1 MHPDQAKQLAA
12 ERALTYLPERGIIGL
27 GSGSTAKLF
36 IQGVGRLV
44 AAGRDLKGVPT
55 SEESR
60 ALAESL
66 QIPLLHDHGPWSID
80 VCVDGADEV
89 SEHLDLIKGGGGC
102 QTREKIVNFSSRKN
116 IIVVDSTKLSR
127 QLGER
132 WAVPVEVLPFGRNS
146 TVAALERLGETTLR
160 LRNGAPWMTDAGN
173 FLYDVRVGV
182 INHPG
187 ETDRVLRAI
196 PGVVETGLFVRRADL
211 VIVAGE
217 DGVRELT
224 WSPDSTLR

>member
-12 ERALTYLPERGIIGL
+12 DRALTYLPERGIIGL

-36 IQGVGRLV
+36 IQGVGHLI

-66 QIPLLHDHGPWSID
+66 HIPLLDDQGPWSID

-89 SEHLDLIKGGGGC
+89 SDDLDLIKGGGGC

-116 IIVVDSTKLSR
+116 IIVVDSTKLSS

-146 TVAALERLGETTLR
+146 TIAALERMGETKLR
-160 LRNGAPWMTDAGN
+160 LRNGTPWMTDAGN

-182 INHPG
+182 ISHPG
-187 ETDRVLRAI
+187 ETDRVLRSI

-217 DGVRELT
+217 DGIRELT
-224 WSPDSTLR
+224 SSPDAASP